1 MKTKKGAGPQLQA
14 LLFAA
19 FMILLLIIVFYVIT
33 TSAASGEAAR
43 KAIEKASLVYFI
55 TSSVNSLSTT
65 DMGVIEKDLYEDY
78 EIEIDC
84 SDEEKCEI
92 ILKEKDRSIIK
103 KIKDLFKKDVYF
115 LGKIDTGD
123 DNKLVL
129 HANEK
134 ICIIKKSGK
143 QEVEVTSIC

>member
-1 MKTKKGAGPQLQA
+1 MGCKKGAGPQIQA
-14 LLFAA
+14 LLITA
-19 FMILLLIIVFYVIT
+19 FMILLMILVFYIIT
-33 TSAASGEAAR
+33 TTAASGEAAR
-43 KAIEKASLVYFI
+43 RSIEKATLVHFI
-55 TSSVNSLSTT
+55 TSSVNALSTT

-78 EIEIDC
+78 EIEIEC

-92 ILKEKDRSIIK
+92 VVKEKDRSIIK
-103 KIKDLFKKDVYF
+103 RIRGLFETDVYF

-129 HANEK
+129 NANEK

-143 QEVEVTSIC
+143 QEVEVTATC